1 MRRLFMPIW
10 FGSRVL
16 RLYKNSEG
24 LTAVVFKSHA
34 SKLHLA
40 ILDADSNILI
50 DQPYATVSGLFRSM
64 EEFSTTGHWELVVSS
79 SFS

>member
-1 MRRLFMPIW
+1 MFMPIW

-24 LTAVVFKSHA
+24 LTAVVFKSHTG
-34 SKLHLA
+34 KLHLA
-40 ILDADSNILI
+40 ILDVDSNILL

-64 EEFSTTGHWELVVSS
+64 EEFATSGHWELIVSS
-79 SFS
+79 TFSKG